1 MNRWKSAGL
10 KALAVAGVAVTVAL
24 TPMAGAEAGT
34 TTKKVGGGLWEYGV
48 NSSVFSYYHHQKKYH
63 SATAC
68 NNAMFNQCKKT
79 SSAPGAW
86 ARATQSKSYFGGNT
100 AYWSTY

>member
-10 KALAVAGVAVTVAL
+10 KGLAAAGVALTVVL

-48 NSSVFSYYHHQKKYH
+48 ESVVFSHYHHAKKYH

-68 NNAMFNQCKKT
+68 DGGIVMHCSKK
-79 SSAPGAW
+79 SAAPGSW
-86 ARATQSKSYFGGNT
+86 AKASTGKTYLGGNT
-100 AYWSTY
+100 AYWDTY